1 MQKSIRNDI
10 SAIISKILYN
20 FEYAPMPLSAG
31 GFGLFVDETH
41 DYIVLEKASN
51 SAFQALW
58 IEISVPGKK
67 KTSAASFITNAIS

>member
-10 SAIISKILYN
+10 SATISKIIYN

-41 DYIVLEKASN
+41 DYIV
-51 SAFQALW
+51 
-58 IEISVPGKK
+58 
-67 KTSAASFITNAIS
+67 